1 MVLSRRTAAGALN
14 GCGQAPTVP
23 GAAWRRLAEALC
35 LAAAPAFAVMA
46 LLTGLPGGDP
56 ADVLCST
63 AQATSPLS
71 GMAAMY
77 GLMSAVHAA
86 PWLKLIASRYPR
98 SASGEFSEMRPFRET
113 SARRSG

>member
-1 MVLSRRTAAGALN
+1 MVLSRRKAAGALS
-14 GCGQAPTVP
+14 GCRRAPAVP

-56 ADVLCST
+56 VNVLCST
-63 AQATSPLS
+63 AQAASPLS

-86 PWLKLIASRYPR
+86 PWLKLV
-98 SASGEFSEMRPFRET
+98 
-113 SARRSG
+113 ARRKFSIRIR